1 MGMYKNNRILA
12 VIPARGGS
20 KGIPRKNIRL
30 LAGKPLIA
38 YSIRTALQSKYVDD
52 VVVSTEDAEIAEI
65 AKNYGSDIVRRP
77 MDLAKDDVPL
87 DPVIFHALNRV
98 QSRRRVT
105 YDYVISMQPTSPLL
119 KRETLD
125 RAIVEL
131 VDGGY
136 DTLITVKDETH
147 LYWTR
152 KNGKFLPLYEE
163 RKNRQF
169 LDPIYRETGALL
181 ISRRDVVTEKK
192 RIGSNVHLFEVQM
205 NEDIDIDTYK
215 DWWVAENLLKRLKV
229 VFRVDGDKDL
239 GLGHVYRAITLANR
253 MFNQDLC
260 FVMNK
265 SKKLG
270 IEKVSEYNYPI
281 TTIASPDDALLKLDE
296 VHPDIVINDILD
308 TDEDYILK
316 LKEKGFFV
324 VNFEDLGAGAD
335 CADVVVNALYE
346 KSEPPDNSCYG
357 YKYVCLRDEFFI
369 FNPKKIQKKAENILL
384 LFGGSDPNN
393 LTLRSIKAVE
403 KLNLKNISV
412 VIVIGLGYR
421 FKNKLDIYVNRL
433 KNKGF
438 KIRKEQNVKTI
449 AKFLSTTDLV
459 ITSNGRTIYEA
470 AAMGVPCISI
480 SQNEREVRHL
490 FSHTCKGIINL
501 GIEFNVSEEDIAS
514 ALKRVLDDY
523 SLRQKMGNNLKSFDL
538 RKGTDRVL
546 RLIFDKYWEKKYEEN
561 QNR

>member
-1 MGMYKNNRILA
+1 MYKNNRILA

-38 YSIRTALQSKYVDD
+38 YSIQTALKSKYVDD

-65 AKNYGSDIVRRP
+65 AKNYGPEMVRRP
-77 MDLAKDDVPL
+77 TDLAKDNVPL
-87 DPVIFHALNRV
+87 DPVIFHAMNLIE
-98 QSRRRVT
+98 SRRGIT
-105 YDYVISMQPTSPLL
+105 YDYVISIQPTSPLL

-131 VDGGY
+131 IDGGY
-136 DTLITVKDETH
+136 DTLITVRDETH

-152 KNGKFLPLYEE
+152 KTGKFVPLYEE

-181 ISRRDVVTEKK
+181 ISRRSVITEKS
-192 RIGSNVHLFEVQM
+192 RIGSNVHLFEVPM
-205 NEDIDIDTYK
+205 DENIDIDTYR
-215 DWWVAENLLKRLKV
+215 DWWVAENLLKRLNV
-229 VFRVDGDKDL
+229 VFRVDGDKDV

-253 MFNQDLC
+253 MFNQNLYFLMDE
-260 FVMNK
+260 

-281 TTIASPDDALLKLDE
+281 ITIANRDDALLKLDE
-296 VHPDIVINDILD
+296 IHPDIVINDILD

-335 CADVVVNALYE
+335 CADAVVNALYE
-346 KSEPPDNSCYG
+346 KSEPPDDSYYG

-369 FNPKKIQKKAENILL
+369 FDPKEIEKEVKKILL

-393 LTLRSIKAVE
+393 LTLRSLKAVE
-403 KLNLKNISV
+403 KLNLKSISV
-412 VIVIGLGYR
+412 LVVLGLGYS
-421 FKNKLDIYVNRL
+421 FKNELDVYVDRL

-438 KIRKEQNVKTI
+438 KVEIKENVKTI
-449 AKFLSTTDLV
+449 AKLLSEADLV
-459 ITSNGRTIYEA
+459 ITSNGRTIYEV

-490 FSHTCKGIINL
+490 FSHTCKGIMDL
-501 GIEFNVSEEDIAS
+501 GIESNVSEEDITS
-514 ALKRVLDDY
+514 ALKRTLDDY
-523 SLRQKMGNNLKSFDL
+523 FLRQKMSNNLKSFDL
-538 RKGTDRVL
+538 KKGTDRVL
-546 RLIFDKYWEKKYEEN
+546 RLIFDKYWEKKNEED

>member
-1 MGMYKNNRILA
+1 MYKNNRILT

-20 KGIPRKNIRL
+20 KTIPRKNIRL

-38 YSIRTALQSKYVDD
+38 YSIQTALQSKYVDD

-65 AKNYGSDIVRRP
+65 AKNYGPEIVRRP
-77 MDLAKDDVPL
+77 TDLAKDDVPL
-87 DPVIFHALNRV
+87 DPVILHALNYV
-98 QSRRRVT
+98 ESRERTT

-131 VDGGY
+131 INGGY
-136 DTLITVKDETH
+136 DTLITVRDETH

-152 KNGKFLPLYEE
+152 KKGKFVPLYEE

-181 ISRRDVVTEKK
+181 ISRRGVITEES
-192 RIGSNVHLFEVQM
+192 RIGSNVHLFEVPVDE
-205 NEDIDIDTYK
+205 NIDIDTYQ
-215 DWWVAENLLKRLKV
+215 DWWVAENLLKRLNV
-229 VFRVDGDKDL
+229 VFRVDGDKEI

-253 MFNQDLC
+253 MFNQNLC
-260 FVMNK
+260 FLMDE

-281 TTIASPDDALLKLDE
+281 VTFAERDDMLLKLDE
-296 VHPDIVINDILD
+296 IHPDIVINDILD

-316 LKEKGFFV
+316 LKEKGFFT

-335 CADVVVNALYE
+335 YADLVVNALYE
-346 KSEPPDNSCYG
+346 KSEPPSNSYYG

-369 FNPKKIQKKAENILL
+369 FNPKEIEKDVKKILL

-393 LTLRSIKAVE
+393 LTLRSLKAAE
-403 KLNLKNISV
+403 KLNLRDISV
-412 VIVIGLGYR
+412 SVVLGLGYG
-421 FKNKLDIYVNRL
+421 FKNELDAYVNRL
-433 KNKGF
+433 KNNGF
-438 KIRKEQNVKTI
+438 KIEIKENVKTI
-449 AKFLSTTDLV
+449 AKLLSKADLV
-459 ITSNGRTIYEA
+459 VTSNGRTIYEV

-490 FSHTCKGIINL
+490 FSHTCKGIMDL
-501 GIEFNVSEEDIAS
+501 GIESNVSEKDIAS
-514 ALKRVLDDY
+514 ALRRVSESY
-523 SLRQKMGNNLKSFDL
+523 PFRQKMSNNLKSFDL
-538 RKGTDRVL
+538 KRGTDRVL
-546 RLIFDKYWEKKYEEN
+546 RLIFDKYWEKKYEED